1 MEGVG
6 HSMNEMKDSLLA
18 QEVPEARDGVLG
30 VLHELVFRLVA
41 DVLDVPR

>member
-6 HSMNEMKDSLLA
+6 HIIYEMKDSLLS
-18 QEVPEARDGVLG
+18 QKVPEARDGVLG